1 MTSDTIQI
9 RDTDIEIVDGDRG
22 VNYPKKSE
30 FSKNGYCLFLDA
42 SNITTDGL
50 KIIELQFISKQRDE
64 LLGNGKLMR
73 HDIVLTTRGTIGNL
87 GYFGNDVPYEHIRIN
102 SGMLILRCGSDFVAQ
117 YLYHLLRS
125 SFIKKQISNITTGS
139 SQPQL
144 TKTIVQDL
152 KLFKPEIP
160 TQKAIARV
168 LTILDDKIAL
178 NNKINSE
185 LEKTARLIYNYW
197 FTQFDF
203 PDSNGKPYKSSGG
216 IMAYSL
222 ELKREIPYNWSVK
235 PLKQIAKIIMGQSP
249 RGSSYNDVQSGVPL
263 LNGPADYEDGS
274 LMGRI
279 FTTEPTRLC
288 TNNDLVFCIRATIGN
303 LVYAEKEF
311 CLGRGVA
318 AVRVNDIKMSEI
330 IYYALLQEIERFKI
344 QAGGSIIIG
353 ITKDDL
359 TDSNILIP
367 DQEMI
372 STFHGVAKP
381 LFNKIR
387 LNKAEN
393 LDLVRLRDWLLPMLI
408 TGQVKVK

>member
-1 MTSDTIQI
+1 
-9 RDTDIEIVDGDRG
+9 
-22 VNYPKKSE
+22 
-30 FSKNGYCLFLDA
+30 
-42 SNITTDGL
+42 
-50 KIIELQFISKQRDE
+50 
-64 LLGNGKLMR
+64 
-73 HDIVLTTRGTIGNL
+73 
-87 GYFGNDVPYEHIRIN
+87 
-102 SGMLILRCGSDFVAQ
+102 
-117 YLYHLLRS
+117 
-125 SFIKKQISNITTGS
+125 
-139 SQPQL
+139 
-144 TKTIVQDL
+144 L